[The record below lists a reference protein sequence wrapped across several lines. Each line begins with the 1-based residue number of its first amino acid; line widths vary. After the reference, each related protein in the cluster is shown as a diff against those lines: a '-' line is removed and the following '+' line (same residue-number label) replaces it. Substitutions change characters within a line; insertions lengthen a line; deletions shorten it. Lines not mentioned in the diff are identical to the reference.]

1 MCCEERGICHSI
13 WNKLRFER
21 YGHYKTGRVSP
32 SGGILPFAILHRVW
46 YTQLN
51 NSEVGMEIYMRNYE
65 IENEMYRRAVE
76 LIETRYPVGWGGAG
90 VVHTSNGNY
99 YTSVSIETANASAVL
114 CIETGAMLE
123 AHKFNEKVTHC
134 MCLVRKDEKSPY
146 QVLSPCGI
154 CQERLR
160 YWGEDVQVAVTT
172 EEEKIKFVQLKEL
185 QPYHWTK
192 AYPAEELEHWN
203 E

>member
-1 MCCEERGICHSI
+1 MVGAA
-13 WNKLRFER
+13 L
-21 YGHYKTGRVSP
+21 VS
-32 SGGILPFAILHRVW
+32 
-46 YTQLN
+46 
-51 NSEVGMEIYMRNYE
+51 
-65 IENEMYRRAVE
+65 
-76 LIETRYPVGWGGAG
+76 
-90 VVHTSNGNY
+90 
-99 YTSVSIETANASAVL
+99 

-134 MCLVRKDEKSPY
+134 MCIVREDEESPY

-172 EEEKIKFVQLKEL
+172 GEEKIKFVQLKEL

>member
-1 MCCEERGICHSI
+1 MESATVSGINSGSSAIDTIKQAGYHH
-13 WNKLRFER
+13 
-21 YGHYKTGRVSP
+21 G
-32 SGGILPFAILHRVW
+32 GGILPFAILHRVW

-51 NSEVGMEIYMRNYE
+51 NSEVGVEIYMRNYE

-146 QVLSPCGI
+146 QILSPCGI

-192 AYPAEELEHWN
+192 AYPAKELEHWN

>member
-1 MCCEERGICHSI
+1 
-13 WNKLRFER
+13 
-21 YGHYKTGRVSP
+21 
-32 SGGILPFAILHRVW
+32 
-46 YTQLN
+46 
-51 NSEVGMEIYMRNYE
+51 
-65 IENEMYRRAVE
+65 
-76 LIETRYPVGWGGAG
+76 
-90 VVHTSNGNY
+90 
-99 YTSVSIETANASAVL
+99 
-114 CIETGAMLE
+114 MLE

-146 QVLSPCGI
+146 QILSPCGI

-172 EEEKIKFVQLKEL
+172 EEEKIKFVQLKKL